1 MSKFFYYYGSGIRL
15 SDKRLGMQDKDYF
28 VLTLTRLWE
37 LSNKAAGN
45 TGVSIGY
52 QNSFQGKS
60 RSYTINETIKSEK

>member
-37 LSNKAAGN
+37 LSNKAAGKHW
-45 TGVSIGY
+45 S
-52 QNSFQGKS
+52 
-60 RSYTINETIKSEK
+60 